1 MEQAIYNF
9 NSHVKGDTFKAIT
22 FTVTVNDDPLD
33 LTGASIRMQLRLSP
47 LHPVAYELSTAGDQI
62 EITDAV
68 NGKFQIKKQIID
80 FPAAVYYYDIEITLA
95 DGDVK
100 TYVAGKWQIT
110 QDVTH

>member
-1 MEQAIYNF
+1 MKQAIYNF
-9 NSHVKGDTFKAIT
+9 NPHVKGDTFKAIT

-47 LHPVAYELSTAGDQI
+47 LHPVAYELSTAGGNI
-62 EITDAV
+62 EITDALD
-68 NGKFQIKKQIID
+68 GKFQIKKHVID
-80 FPAAVYYYDIEITLA
+80 FPAAVYHYDIEITLA
-95 DGDVK
+95 NGDVK